1 MEMRGTDGGPW
12 NKLCALSA
20 FWVGLLYDDDA
31 RAGAWDIV
39 KDWTTEERQMLRD
52 QVPTTALKTKFRKGT
67 VQDIANDVLC
77 LSHRGLKSRRRLDSV
92 GMDESHFLKPMFQ
105 IAESGLTQ
113 AEELV
118 AAYEKRWNGNVDTVF
133 TEYAY

>member
-1 MEMRGTDGGPW
+1 
-12 NKLCALSA
+12 
-20 FWVGLLYDDDA
+20 
-31 RAGAWDIV
+31 
-39 KDWTTEERQMLRD
+39 
-52 QVPTTALKTKFRKGT
+52 
-67 VQDIANDVLC
+67 
-77 LSHRGLKSRRRLDSV
+77 
-92 GMDESHFLKPMFQ
+92 MDESHFLKPMFQ